1 MGHRLNGHNGR
12 AGLIIIS
19 QQLNLLCPLLNDWGY
34 HHDWISTCISLSCIH
49 TAQKAAEWSPAVVR
63 HWRHPCRQT
72 SSGLVLIASSHPRAA
87 GCLVL
92 TLSTLSPVWYLNDQL
107 MKFHSNELFIS
118 SITLLH
124 LHLHLSYP
132 SIQAWPHEG
141 QSLVSSGY
149 WAVIVS
155 PGCLIISSCPDMSR
169 YVSSCQLSCLTAPLI
184 TGNNSPEE
192 GSRMKYRTVSDLFL
206 SFICFLSDSRKSTLI
221 KWYF

>member
-1 MGHRLNGHNGR
+1 MPAQRSYKGW
-12 AGLIIIS
+12 AAFIITS
-19 QQLNLLCPLLNDWGY
+19 QHFNLLCLLLNDWGY
-34 HHDWISTCISLSCIH
+34 HHDWISNCISLSCIH
-49 TAQKAAEWSPAVVR
+49 TAQKAAEW
-63 HWRHPCRQT
+63 T
-72 SSGLVLIASSHPRAA
+72 SSGAPLTPPVPANQFWIGTNGKLPPA
-87 GCLVL
+87 GCRVL